1 MKGFP
6 MQKGTG
12 SYLKKESAAKMK
24 KEAMAKMKKEAM
36 AKMKEEEGMMM
47 KKESMAKMKEA
58 MKMKKESMAKQ
69 AKPDFPDID
78 GDGNTKESMKK
89 AAADKKSP
97 TKQKYDKSD
106 TDERVYDLDQKK
118 YDKFR
123 STQGKK
129 FPDIRYLGKKE
140 NKKFLEEYL
149 KSKSISRSDK
159 NSPAP
164 QKENPAITKYNK
176 AVKDAKDEYKSFI
189 GKLHSEGRADT
200 TGYSKTGG
208 VKNLTKVDKKAVEK
222 AQKEAAKKMKAAEK
236 QAKKDGLTF
245 SKQ

>member
-1 MKGFP
+1 MAFKMKGFP

-97 TKQKYDKSD
+97 TKQKKGETGKEEQARKDK
-106 TDERVYDLDQKK
+106 E
-118 YDKFR
+118 DKAFMEKR
-123 STQGKK
+123 EGQIQSNIDKM
-129 FPDIRYLGKKE
+129 IKE
-140 NKKFLEEYL
+140 EQ
-149 KSKSISRSDK
+149 
-159 NSPAP
+159 A
-164 QKENPAITKYNK
+164 KYNK
-176 AVKDAKDEYKSFI
+176 SMDSLNTVRGQRKTQQQKDYETMS
-189 GKLHSEGRADT
+189 
-200 TGYSKTGG
+200 
-208 VKNLTKVDKKAVEK
+208 
-222 AQKEAAKKMKAAEK
+222 AAEYN
-236 QAKKDGLTF
+236 KKYGG
-245 SKQ
+245 K